1 MLLFR
6 SYREEVLRNNRS
18 ELHDYVHVDDKEGYY
33 THEYAVVYD
42 NNVAV
47 NFSVDL
53 WTRFASLLSYI
64 YRTVVSAIKQDG
76 KNV

>member
-1 MLLFR
+1 MLLLR

-18 ELHDYVHVDDKEGYY
+18 ELHDYVHADGNEDYD
-33 THEYAVVYD
+33 THEYTVVYD
-42 NNVAV
+42 NNMAV